1 MSVYLRCFWWRL
13 LEIMRKSELPLPAAS
28 SPFGIA
34 IVLVLYFS
42 VYLKMNLKGMLE
54 IQGGI
59 VRKAGSK

>member
-1 MSVYLRCFWWRL
+1 
-13 LEIMRKSELPLPAAS
+13 MRKSELPLPAAS